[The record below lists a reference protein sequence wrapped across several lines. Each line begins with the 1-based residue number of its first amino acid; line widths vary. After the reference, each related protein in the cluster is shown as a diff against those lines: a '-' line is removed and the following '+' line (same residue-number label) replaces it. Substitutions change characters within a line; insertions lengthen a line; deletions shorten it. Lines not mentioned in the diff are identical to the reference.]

1 MKEGDG
7 MKEWVNTAISAV
19 LRVGVILSIA
29 IMLAGIAVTF
39 VHHPEYFSSRPSL
52 GALTSTN
59 THFPNTLVDV
69 IAGVRRGMGQD
80 IVMAGLLVLIA
91 TPVARVALSLIVFLK
106 VRDRLY
112 TTITSV
118 VLLILL
124 ISFAIGLVAA

>member
-1 MKEGDG
+1 L
-7 MKEWVNTAISAV
+7 KEWINTAIAAV

-29 IMLAGIAVTF
+29 IMLAGITVTF

-59 THFPNTLVDV
+59 THFPNTLIDV

-91 TPVARVALSLIVFLK
+91 TPVARVALSLVVFVK

-112 TTITSV
+112 MAITSV

>member
-1 MKEGDG
+1 
-7 MKEWVNTAISAV
+7 MKEWINTAIAAV

-29 IMLAGIAVTF
+29 IMLAGITVTF

-52 GALTSTN
+52 GALTSTS

-69 IAGVRRGMGQD
+69 ISGVRRGMGQD

-91 TPVARVALSLIVFLK
+91 TPIARVALSLIVFVK

-112 TTITSV
+112 TIITSI

>member
-1 MKEGDG
+1 

-29 IMLAGIAVTF
+29 IMIAGITITF

-52 GALTSTN
+52 GALTSTS

-69 IAGVRRGMGQD
+69 ISGVRRGMGQD

-91 TPVARVALSLIVFLK
+91 TPVARVALSLIVFVK

-112 TTITSV
+112 TIITSI

>member
-1 MKEGDG
+1 
-7 MKEWVNTAISAV
+7 MKEWINTAIAAV

-29 IMLAGIAVTF
+29 IMLAGITVTF

-52 GALTSTN
+52 GALTSTS
-59 THFPNTLVDV
+59 THFPNTLIDV

-91 TPVARVALSLIVFLK
+91 TPVARVALSLIVFVK
-106 VRDRLY
+106 IRDRLY

>member
-1 MKEGDG
+1 
-7 MKEWVNTAISAV
+7 MKEWINTAIAAV

-29 IMLAGIAVTF
+29 IMLAGITVTF

-52 GALTSTN
+52 GALTSTS
-59 THFPNTLVDV
+59 THFPNTLIDV
-69 IAGVRRGMGQD
+69 ISGVRRGMGQD

-91 TPVARVALSLIVFLK
+91 TPVARVALSLVVFVK